1 MILSDERR
9 RGRAVK
15 VTAII
20 QARMGST
27 RLPGKV
33 LMDLGGKT
41 VLARVVN
48 RLRRAT
54 LLHEIVVA
62 TTDSGADN
70 AIVRECDRIG
80 VLFFRGSENDVLD
93 RYYQAARMCATEAVV
108 RITSDCPVIDSQV
121 VDETIRAFQQDR
133 ADYASNVFP
142 RMYPRGLDTEV
153 FTVAA
158 LEQAWRDAHE
168 PYEREHVT
176 PYFYEHPELFRLGSP
191 RGRIDYSRYRWTL
204 DTAEDLELLRTIY
217 TRFDNRDDFS
227 WGEVI
232 QLMEREPGLAELNSD
247 VAQKALQGV

>member
-1 MILSDERR
+1 MILSDEAL
-9 RGRAVK
+9 GRTVLK
-15 VTAII
+15 VVAII

-33 LMDLGGKT
+33 LMDMGGKT
-41 VLARVVN
+41 VLARVVS

-54 LLHEIVVA
+54 LLHELVVA
-62 TTDSGADN
+62 TTDSVADD
-70 AIVRECDRIG
+70 AIVRECDRLG

-93 RYYQAARMCATEAVV
+93 RYYQAARMCAAEIVV
-108 RITSDCPVIDSQV
+108 RITSDCPVIDCQP
-121 VDETIRAFQQDR
+121 VDEAIRFFQQEH

-142 RMYPRGLDTEV
+142 RTYPRGIDTEV
-153 FTVAA
+153 FTTAA

-176 PYFYEHPELFRLGSP
+176 PYFYEHPELFRLASL
-191 RGRIDYSRYRWTL
+191 RARIDYSRYRWTL

-217 TRFDNRDDFS
+217 ARFDERDHFS
-227 WGEVI
+227 WDDVI
-232 QLMEREPGLAELNSD
+232 QLMEREPGLAELNSH